1 MEVLPGGSGSGA
13 GGSEGQGGD
22 IKVIGATD
30 AFRVNNDSTITDL
43 VLITAYST
51 TYGVTFS
58 FYVLKTTFDAD
69 GAANLAGLTGGDVD
83 TVCGYANVQGFRTEQ
98 DQDRSGLLYN
108 YGVITVGTQDGAY
121 AVDVQQR
128 MDLLN
133 TPGTFALID
142 DAWKKLQALGA
153 GSAAQVA

>member
-1 MEVLPGGSGSGA
+1 MEVLPGGGGSGA
-13 GGSEGQGGD
+13 GGTISQGGD
-22 IKVIGATD
+22 IRVIGAVD

-69 GAANLAGLTGGDVD
+69 GAENLAGITGGDVD
-83 TVCGYANVQGFRTEQ
+83 TVCAHANVQAFRTEQ

-108 YGVITVGTQDGAY
+108 YGVITVGTADGLY
-121 AVDVQQR
+121 ATDVQQR

-133 TPGTFALID
+133 TPATFTLID
-142 DAWKKLQALGA
+142 DAWKRLQALGA
-153 GSAAQVA
+153 GSAAPVA